1 MSEKRKVELV
11 FREPAKQEELT
22 KTPYTVSPPLGE
34 YMSKGLNIESIHEN
48 FLKLSGFTIDEIKLS
63 LEAMVETGK
72 LTQLFVSSKG
82 TGGITITLK
91 PKKQE

>member
-1 MSEKRKVELV
+1 MSENRRVELV
-11 FREPAKQEELT
+11 FREPAKQENL
-22 KTPYTVSPPLGE
+22 KQTPYAVPTSLGD
-34 YMSKGLNIESIHEN
+34 YMSKGLDIESIHEN
-48 FLKLSGFTIDEIKLS
+48 FLKLSNFTIDEITLS

-91 PKKQE
+91 PKGKE